1 VAFRVALV
9 ILVMGVVGATVPA
22 DASEASTT
30 EFVVTFDGPTPA
42 GTVDRLTEAGAVIL
56 GPGRD
61 GGIEVRASAVVALR
75 LAALPGVADVV
86 PALRAVASPLPPGVE
101 GVEGLYVVRFDADSG
116 PDSIASLAGVEILDA
131 SETTAL
137 VSVAPGAL
145 GGLEVARGVAGVD
158 EFAFRTT
165 RNDQGGGALIGSD
178 AAEALGY
185 DGTGQIIGIADGGL
199 GGGTPGT
206 AHRDIPAG
214 RITAI
219 HDWPGFS
226 NPGCWTAYPD
236 GSGDPDNGHGTHVA
250 GSAVS
255 AGDGSGVGRGTAP
268 GASLVFQSVEDL
280 IDITPECGGGSAYTL
295 IGIPSDVYELPLEAY
310 GEGARVHSNS
320 WGIDDAGAYNA
331 DSSNLDAFVWDHPDM
346 TIVVAGGNAG
356 VDLDGNGVVD
366 PGSIGSPATGKN
378 VIAVGASENVRPG
391 GYPCDGVGVASPFTD
406 CAGIGSTNDTGVWAN
421 LGFGVAPLAADPMEG
436 DAEQMAAFSSR
447 GPTQDGRIKPDVV
460 APGTWILSTYSDLY
474 QAGYDGSPN
483 PMTGFFQDD
492 GWGYPYDA
500 FYKYSSG
507 TSMSAPLVAGAAAVI
522 RQYFD
527 VEEDHNPSA
536 ALVKAMLINS
546 AVDMADENNDGVDD
560 NDVPIPNIHEG
571 WGRVDLAEAVDGDRL
586 WFDSAAA
593 ETGLHTTYLVTAPG
607 GAPLKMT
614 LVWSDYPASPGANAT
629 LVNDL
634 DLVVTAPNGTVYR
647 GNRFS
652 GGWSVTGGSADRVNN
667 VENAY
672 LQTAAAGT
680 WTVQVRG
687 HDVAFGPQ
695 PFALVVDG
703 ATGTVNAAPDVVMVD
718 PVQDSRVSGDT
729 LLRAAATDDTGVVSV
744 RFSVG
749 STVLGTDT
757 NGADGWTM
765 PWNISSLPDGPVT
778 VTARAA
784 DGAGL
789 TAIESVVVEVDRP
802 DPTVSLTAPS
812 DGATVSGSVT
822 IAATASNA
830 ARVEFFVD
838 GESIG
843 LDSSSAGGWTTVWN
857 TAGFAEDAHVV
868 SAVASG
874 PTGPD
879 ATAEITLVVDNLR
892 PGGSFTDD
900 DSSVHQADIEAI
912 AAAGITRGCNPP
924 SFDRYCPDD
933 PVTRGQMAA
942 FLNRA
947 LDLAASSG
955 DRFIDD
961 DESVFEADI
970 EALAAS
976 GITVGC
982 NPPRNDRFCP
992 EDTVTRAQM
1001 AAFLV
1006 RGLNLP
1012 PEPGDRFADDN
1023 GSVFEEDIEALAAAG
1038 ITRGCN
1044 PPFNDRFCPED
1055 TVTRAQMAS
1064 FIVRALGLEPLTP

>member
-1 VAFRVALV
+1 MTFRVALV
-9 ILVMGVVGATVPA
+9 VLAMGVVAAAVPA

-42 GTVDRLTEAGAVIL
+42 GTVDRMTGAGAVVL
-56 GPGRD
+56 GPGRN
-61 GGIEVRASAVVALR
+61 GGIEVRSSAVVALR

-101 GVEGLYVVRFDADSG
+101 GVDGLYLVRFDIDSG
-116 PDSIASLAGVEILDA
+116 PASIEDIPGVEILEVSD
-131 SETTAL
+131 TTAL

-145 GGLEVARGVAGVD
+145 AGLEAARGVAGVE

-185 DGTGQIIGIADGGL
+185 DGTGQIIGIADSGL
-199 GGGTPGT
+199 GGGTPAT

-219 HDWPGFS
+219 HDWPGS
-226 NPGCWTAYPD
+226 SSPGCWVAYPD

-268 GASLVFQSVEDL
+268 GASLVFQSIEDI
-280 IDITPECGGGSAYTL
+280 IDITPECGGGSGYFL
-295 IGIPSDVYELPLEAY
+295 VGIPLDSYELPLEAY
-310 GEGARVHSNS
+310 GDGARVHSNS
-320 WGIDDAGAYNA
+320 WGTDDAGAYNA
-331 DSSNLDAFVWDHPDM
+331 DSSAFDAFVWDHPDM
-346 TIVVAGGNAG
+346 TILVAGGNAG
-356 VDLDGNGVVD
+356 ADLNGDGVVD
-366 PGSIGSPATGKN
+366 AGSIGSPATGKN
-378 VIAVGASENVRPG
+378 VIAVGASENVRAG
-391 GYPCDGVGVASPFTD
+391 GYPCDAIGVVPPFTD
-406 CAGIGSTNDTGVWAN
+406 CAAAGSTNDPGLWGN
-421 LGFGVAPLAADPMEG
+421 LGFVDGPLATDPMEG

-447 GPTQDGRIKPDVV
+447 GPAQDGRIKPDVV
-460 APGTWILSTYSDLY
+460 APGTWILSTYSDLF
-474 QAGYDGSPN
+474 QQGYDGSPN
-483 PMTGFFQDD
+483 PVTGFFQTD

-500 FYKYSSG
+500 FYKYNSG
-507 TSMSAPLVAGAAAVI
+507 TSMSAPLVAGGAAVI

-536 ALVKAMLINS
+536 ALVKAMIINS

-560 NDVPIPNIHEG
+560 NDFPIPNIHEG
-571 WGRVDLAEAVDGDRL
+571 WGRVNLAEAVDGDRF

-593 ETGLHTTYLVTAPG
+593 ETGLHTSYRVTVPG
-607 GAPLKMT
+607 GAPVKVT
-614 LVWSDYPASPGANAT
+614 LVWSDYPAAPGASST

-634 DLVVTAPNGTVYR
+634 DLVVTAPNGTVHR

-652 GGWSVTGGSADRVNN
+652 GGWSVTGGTADRVNN

-672 LQTAAAGT
+672 LQTAAGGT
-680 WTVQVRG
+680 WTIQVRG
-687 HDVAFGPQ
+687 HDVPFGPQ

-703 ATGTVNAAPDVVMVD
+703 ATGTINAAPGVVMLD
-718 PVQDSRVSGDT
+718 PVEGSQVSGDT
-729 LLRAAATDDTGVVSV
+729 VLRAAATDDTGVVSV
-744 RFSVG
+744 RFSIG

-778 VTARAA
+778 VTARAT

-789 TAIESVVVEVDRP
+789 TATDSVVVEVDRP
-802 DPTVSLTAPS
+802 DPAVSLTAPS
-812 DGATVSGSVT
+812 DGSIVAGLVA
-822 IAATASNA
+822 IAATAANA
-830 ARVEFFVD
+830 TQVEFFVD

-843 LDSSSAGGWTTVWN
+843 LDSSSDGGWTAVWD

-868 SAVASG
+868 SAVALG

-879 ATAEITLVVDNLR
+879 AADEITLVVDNLG
-892 PGGSFTDD
+892 PGGTFVDD
-900 DSSVHQADIEAI
+900 DFSEHQADIEAF
-912 AAAGITRGCNPP
+912 AAAGVTRGCNPP
-924 SFDRYCPDD
+924 NFDRFCPDD

-947 LDLAASSG
+947 IGLEASSG
-955 DRFIDD
+955 DRFLDD

-970 EALAAS
+970 EALAAA
-976 GITVGC
+976 GITLGC
-982 NPPRNDRFCP
+982 NPPRNDRFCA
-992 EDTVTRAQM
+992 DDQVTRAQM

-1006 RGLNLP
+1006 RGFNLP

-1055 TVTRAQMAS
+1055 TVSRAQMAS
-1064 FIVRALGLEPLTP
+1064 FIVRALGLDPLTP